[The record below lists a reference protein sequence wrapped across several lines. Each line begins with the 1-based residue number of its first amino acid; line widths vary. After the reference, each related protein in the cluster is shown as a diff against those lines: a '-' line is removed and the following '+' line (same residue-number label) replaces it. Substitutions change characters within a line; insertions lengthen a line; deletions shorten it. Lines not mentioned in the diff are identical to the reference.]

1 MHVLIAPDAMAPML
15 SATDTAAALARPW
28 QDRGHV
34 VRQVPMGTG
43 ASGLIEAVAAA
54 RGGDTH
60 PVPAAAPGV
69 VAEMLVVDSTA
80 YVEAG
85 PLLGGVPQVGA
96 DGLLGSTAPLA
107 GLLLAAVGTGAS
119 RVVVGLGPTAVH
131 DGGRG
136 LLSALA
142 GELGCSAEPTPESLT
157 ALREAFRAVRV
168 DVAAGTE
175 LPLLGLHGAGADL
188 ARYPGLDATTAQR
201 AENVVGE
208 QVAQWER
215 AAQHTTRRNLLAA
228 DTAPRLGR
236 APHSGAGGG
245 AAFALALLGARLLPG
260 PELVATEAGPP
271 AAVTETG
278 LVITAAPALDG
289 AAMHD
294 GVPAV
299 VGLTAMEVGVPVVA
313 LGWEVHTSRRDGA
326 RVGISA
332 TYPVIEARMPGTQAP
347 PSSDPLTDLRT
358 RAERI
363 VKTWAQ

>member
-1 MHVLIAPDAMAPML
+1 MHVLIAPDSIAPML
-15 SATDTAAALARPW
+15 SAADTAAALAGPW
-28 QDRGHV
+28 QDRGHT

-54 RGGDTH
+54 RGGHVH
-60 PVPAAAPGV
+60 PVPVAEPET
-69 VAEMLVVDSTA
+69 VAEMLLVEATA

-85 PLLGGVPQVGA
+85 PLLAGVPEPGA

-107 GLLLAAVGTGAS
+107 PLLLAAVATGAQ

-136 LLSALA
+136 LLRALA
-142 GELGCSAEPTPESLT
+142 EHVGCSGEPTPEALT
-157 ALREAFRAVRV
+157 ALRGALGSVRV
-168 DVAAGTE
+168 DVAAGTD
-175 LPLLGLHGAGADL
+175 LPLLGLHGAGAEL
-188 ARYPGLDATTAQR
+188 ARYPGLDATIAQR
-201 AENVVGE
+201 VENVTGAQAAEWE
-208 QVAQWER
+208 Q
-215 AAQHTTRRNLLAA
+215 AAQATTRRSLLAT
-228 DTAPRLGR
+228 DSAPRLAR

-260 PELVATEAGPP
+260 PELVAHEVGLP
-271 AAVTETG
+271 AAVAETD
-278 LVITAAPALDG
+278 LVITAAPTLDAG
-289 AAMHD
+289 AMHD

-299 VGLTAMEVGVPVVA
+299 VGETAMEVGVPVVA
-313 LGWEVHTSRRDGA
+313 VGWQVHTSRRDGA

-332 TYPVIEARMPGTQAP
+332 TYPVIEARMPGSEPAP
-347 PSSDPLTDLRT
+347 SPDPMTALRA